1 MRAFRKFAASVVGD
15 LAASVGRGVAALVG
29 AGAVLLVACAAAPDH
44 FYTLSTL
51 PDTSGA
57 PATTLTR
64 HVILNVTVPSA
75 VDRHEMVINIST
87 DRVVILE
94 HERWA
99 GALND
104 LVSQTLA
111 RDIEK
116 RRDDVLVGD
125 RGFDQA
131 HTAPIKIKVDIVQ
144 MSARRAG
151 RATLEAHWRI
161 VDAAAKTD
169 EIGGDV
175 FSAPLEGEQY
185 ASVARAFSV
194 CLSSLADRL
203 VEQLPGR

>member
-1 MRAFRKFAASVVGD
+1 VRAFRDFAASVVRD
-15 LAASVGRGVAALVG
+15 FAALVG
-29 AGAVLLVACAAAPDH
+29 AGCAALLVACVAAPPDN

-116 RRDDVLVGD
+116 RRNDVLVGD

-131 HTAPIKIKVDIVQ
+131 HTTPIKIKVDVVQ
-144 MSARRAG
+144 MSARRGG
-151 RATLEAHWRI
+151 RAILEVHWRI

-169 EIGGDV
+169 EIGGEV
-175 FSAPLEGEQY
+175 FSAPLEGDEY
-185 ASVARAFSV
+185 GSVARAFSV

-203 VEQLPGR
+203 VEQLPGP